1 MAKENTVTFKTKDD
15 EVTIPAEKL
24 KELPKLIKGVTEIT
38 VKDQVLRDI
47 GELIEDLINKIAEN
61 VDETQESA
69 SFTIKCV
76 LDTDKEG
83 NHTFE
88 VSGKT
93 SLNTPKIT
101 RGAQIIDRQ
110 LSLYGI

>member
-1 MAKENTVTFKTKDD
+1 MTETVTFKTKNQ
-15 EVTIPAEKL
+15 EVTIPADKL
-24 KELPKLIKGVTEIT
+24 KELPKTLKAVTEIK
-38 VKDQVLRDI
+38 VKDQVLKDI
-47 GELIEDLINKIAEN
+47 GELIEDLINKITEN

-83 NHTFE
+83 SHSFT
-88 VSGKT
+88 VAGKT
-93 SLNTPKIT
+93 SLNTPTII
-101 RGAQIIDRQ
+101 RGAQIIDKQ